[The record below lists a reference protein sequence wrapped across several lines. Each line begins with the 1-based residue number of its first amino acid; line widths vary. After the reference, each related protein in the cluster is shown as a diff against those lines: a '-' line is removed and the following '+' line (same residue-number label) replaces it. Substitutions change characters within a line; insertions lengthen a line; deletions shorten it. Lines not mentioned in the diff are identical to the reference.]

1 MSAGGV
7 GGRGYQQISTNKP
20 PGPYSYLQTGFQR
33 TRLNMPQA
41 AVDGQGDSGR
51 FSGSSKKFFVRRKY
65 QTLPTANLG
74 TLQAL
79 WEGLLWR

>member
-1 MSAGGV
+1 M
-7 GGRGYQQISTNKP
+7 P
-20 PGPYSYLQTGFQR
+20 P
-33 TRLNMPQA
+33 A
-41 AVDGQGDSGR
+41 AADGQDSSGW

-65 QTLPTANLG
+65 RTLPTPNLG